1 VSGKP
6 VFDPQEGFLGYR
18 GVASD
23 LTDAVRA
30 AQLQEALQ
38 EAKVVGDSIAHDL
51 RTPLTRVRIHLERGR
66 ERASTLEEFR
76 AVADQAIAGLDQS
89 MTTITALLRITEIE
103 QSRQREG
110 FSEIQLSSLIREIGD
125 LYDPIADNKR
135 ITLRVGVLDEATVR
149 GDRGLLFEAIAN
161 LIDNAMKFTPE
172 GGRVELALL
181 CRESETV
188 IRVSDSGPGISE
200 RERDVVTRRFYRSDK
215 TRNIK
220 GLGLGLSMVAAI
232 IKMHEFSLRIS
243 TGPCC
248 TIEIACPHPN

>member
-1 VSGKP
+1 VI
-6 VFDPQEGFLGYR
+6 
-18 GVASD
+18 
-23 LTDAVRA
+23 AV
-30 AQLQEALQ
+30 
-38 EAKVVGDSIAHDL
+38 
-51 RTPLTRVRIHLERGR
+51 
-66 ERASTLEEFR
+66 
-76 AVADQAIAGLDQS
+76 LDQS

-103 QSRQREG
+103 QSRQRKG
-110 FSEIQLSSLIREIGD
+110 FSEIQFSSLIREVGD

-220 GLGLGLSMVAAI
+220 GLGLGLSMVPAI

-248 TIEIACPHPN
+248 TIEIACPHLN